1 MARPDLET
9 SKKQNVTSIRQE
21 TETDTSLKGTLFSVF
36 GLGLFIV
43 ISWLAVFA
51 LFLSRS

>member
-9 SKKQNVTSIRQE
+9 GKKHTPIQRK
-21 TETDTSLKGTLFSVF
+21 TETDTSLKGTLLSVF

-43 ISWLAVFA
+43 ISWLSVFA
-51 LFLSRS
+51 LYLSRS